1 MEFIGLGQQSF
12 TFHSAFAQLIIDIQ
26 TAIHYNKKY
35 L

>member
-12 TFHSAFAQLIIDIQ
+12 TFYSALAQLIIDIQ
-26 TAIHYNKKY
+26 TAFHYNKKY